1 MRVEDTGRM
10 GKYWDG
16 GRIGG
21 DINEVKE
28 AGYEEEDG
36 RIDGGICKKSCRD
49 EEVRQ
54 VARRGGLARR
64 RLRRHI
70 KEEED
75 KEECFV
81 NCAEFPL

>member
-1 MRVEDTGRM
+1 M
-10 GKYWDG
+10 
-16 GRIGG
+16 
-21 DINEVKE
+21 
-28 AGYEEEDG
+28 EEYIE
-36 RIDGGICKKSCRD
+36 KSCRD

>member
-36 RIDGGICKKSCRD
+36 RIDGGIYRKKLSR
-49 EEVRQ
+49 
-54 VARRGGLARR
+54 
-64 RLRRHI
+64 
-70 KEEED
+70 
-75 KEECFV
+75 
-81 NCAEFPL
+81 